1 MAFLQKIFGSRNQR
15 ELRKLQP
22 IVDRINNLE
31 PTFKAKSDDELKA
44 MTPEFKRRLD
54 KGATLDEILPEAFAV
69 VREASVRRLGMR
81 HYDVQLIGGMV
92 LHQGKIAEMRTGEG
106 KTLVATLPTYLN
118 ALTGQG
124 VHVVTVND
132 YLAKRDAEWMGRI
145 HGHLGLT
152 TGVIVHGLE
161 DFERQANY
169 NCDITYGQNNEFGF
183 DYLRDNMKKAPDRM
197 VQRGLNYAVVDEVDS
212 ILIDEART
220 PLIIS
225 GSAEESADLY
235 VKVDRLIP
243 RLKREVDYTVDE
255 KAHSA
260 MLTDDGVERIEKLLG
275 VDNLYEASN
284 IQLVHHVSQALRA
297 HTLYK
302 RNVNYLIDES
312 NKVVIISEDTGRAM
326 PGRRWSDGLHQAI
339 EAKEGVKV
347 EEENQTLATVTFQNY
362 FRLYKKLAGMTGTAD
377 TEAQEFHQIY
387 KLDVTVIP
395 TNKPMIRTDHPD
407 LVYKNEAGKFRA
419 VVADVEDCHKRGQPV
434 LVGTVSVEKSEVV
447 ANLLKAKGLPF
458 NVLNAKQH
466 QREAQIVAQAGRKA
480 AITIATNMA
489 GRGTDIL
496 LGGNPEAMAKDALAE
511 EKARLAETAA
521 AAQPAERSGA
531 DGANGAD
538 SDDGA
543 GGVAGPYRGAIEPK
557 LDEDQRYEQLLAKF
571 KAQCELER
579 QEVLAAGGLKIVGT
593 ERHESRRIDNQLRG
607 RAGRQGDP
615 GSSRFYLS
623 LQDDLLRI
631 FGLDRMTGIMERLGL
646 EEDVPIESPM
656 VTRSIEGAQ
665 KKVEGRNFDQRKNVL
680 EYDDV
685 MNQQRKTI
693 YALRRQ
699 ILMGRYHREPT
710 EEEAKQGIEPE
721 PVTSS
726 GDWTIES
733 LSPEVRAILGGHTAV
748 HRLIPVAPAGTPD
761 ADVPAF
767 DPQAAIKSGLIAL
780 PDAVAPAQGD
790 ALIYR
795 AGGEPPIERLTD
807 GETYY
812 AIRPSGAPAGT
823 IALARTKDDAAK
835 GMAIAIAAKPGMIEF
850 VRTRVAARDEAIA
863 RGEAIEDTRLGWR
876 VLRAEIWRQFG
887 VLLDLEKKYA
897 LGKTELVDWV
907 TREVAAS
914 LIQQRERMHDL
925 ADARMAA
932 AIERVLSP
940 EIPDDEWDWDELEDA
955 LQEQF
960 ATEFDITPGTP
971 DEVAAQVWPVI
982 ERRLAEREKEL
993 SRPWLMYF
1001 LRDFSLTEIDEQ
1013 WIEHLKTMDILR
1025 EGIGLQGY
1033 GQKDPK
1039 KEYKKAGFDMFRE
1052 MMDRIQANTVTK
1064 LFRVQIQREEEQ
1076 VPQLHQK
1083 ERQMEEHGVA
1093 NKSEDESAAAADTS
1107 QRQVAAQKR
1116 AVRGGRPAQAARAEG
1131 AQAAKPEPVRRDR
1144 PKIGRND
1151 PCPCG
1156 SGKKYKKC
1164 HGKDEEAAASE

>member
-1 MAFLQKIFGSRNQR
+1 MGMFQKIFGSKNQR
-15 ELRKLQP
+15 ELKKLQP
-22 IVDRINNLE
+22 IVDRINGLE
-31 PTFKAKSDDELKA
+31 PTFKAKSDDELRA

-69 VREASVRRLGMR
+69 IREASVRRTGMR

-145 HGHLGLT
+145 HGHLGLS

-161 DFERQANY
+161 DFQRQANY
-169 NCDITYGQNNEFGF
+169 NSDITYGQNNEFGF
-183 DYLRDNMKKAPDRM
+183 DYLRDNMKKSPDRM
-197 VQRGLNYAVVDEVDS
+197 VQRGLYYAVVDEVDS

-225 GSAEESADLY
+225 GAGEASADLY
-235 VKVDRLIP
+235 GKIDKLIP

-260 MLTDDGVERIEKLLG
+260 MLTDDGVERIEKLLN
-275 VDNLYEASN
+275 VENLYAASN
-284 IQLVHHVSQALRA
+284 IQLVHHVTQALRA

-302 RNVNYLIDES
+302 RNVNYLIDE
-312 NKVVIISEDTGRAM
+312 NHKVVIISEDTGRAM

-339 EAKEGVKV
+339 EAKEGVTV

-377 TEAQEFHQIY
+377 TEAQELHQIY
-387 KLDVTVIP
+387 KLDVSVIP
-395 TNKPMIRTDHPD
+395 TNKPMIRKDQPD

-419 VVADVEDCHKRGQPV
+419 VVTDVEDCYQRGQPV

-447 ANLLKAKGLPF
+447 ASLLKAKNLPF

-466 QREAQIVAQAGRKA
+466 QREASIVAQAGRKN

-511 EKARLAETAA
+511 EKAKLAETVEVS
-521 AAQPAERSGA
+521 QPALPEGGA
-531 DGANGAD
+531 PGD
-538 SDDGA
+538 A
-543 GGVAGPYRGAIEPK
+543 GDPYRGSTAIK
-557 LDEDQRYEQLLAKF
+557 FDEDARFAELLASF
-571 KAQCELER
+571 KAQCERER
-579 QEVLAAGGLKIVGT
+579 EEVLASGGLKIVGT

-631 FGLDRMTGIMERLGL
+631 FGLDRMTGLMERLGL

-699 ILMGRYHREPT
+699 ILEGRYHREPT
-710 EEEAKQGIEPE
+710 EDEVKQGITPE
-721 PVTSS
+721 PVTVS

-733 LSPEVRAILGGHTAV
+733 LTPEIKAILGGHAGV
-748 HRLIPVAPAGTPD
+748 HRLVPAATPD
-761 ADVPAF
+761 ADPIAF
-767 DPQAAIKSGLIAL
+767 EPRTAVRGGAITLLATAALATG
-780 PDAVAPAQGD
+780 DAVVYHAGD
-790 ALIYR
+790 EAALD
-795 AGGEPPIERLTD
+795 RLTD
-807 GETYY
+807 GETYHV
-812 AIRPSGAPAGT
+812 IVIGAAGAAPGP
-823 IALARTKDDAAK
+823 IALAKTKDDAKK
-835 GMAIAIAAKPGMIEF
+835 GLAIAIGAKQGMLESLMTQIK
-850 VRTRVAARDEAIA
+850 ARDEALA
-863 RGEAIEDTRLGWR
+863 RGEPSPVNDDRPGWR
-876 VLRAEIWRQFG
+876 VLRGEIWRQFG
-887 VLLDLEKKYA
+887 VLLDVEKKYE
-897 LGKTELVDWV
+897 LGRDELLDWA
-907 TREVAAS
+907 TKEIAAS

-932 AIERVLSP
+932 VIERLLSAD
-940 EIPDDEWDWDELEDA
+940 IGDDEWDWDELEDA

-960 ATEFDITPGTP
+960 AAEFDITPGTA
-971 DEVAAQVWPVI
+971 DEVAAQVWPVV
-982 ERRLAEREKEL
+982 EQRLAEREKEL
-993 SRPWLMYF
+993 SRAWLMYF
-1001 LRDFSLTEIDEQ
+1001 LRDFALNEIDEQ
-1013 WIEHLKTMDILR
+1013 WIEHLKTMDALR

-1039 KEYKKAGFDMFRE
+1039 KEYKRIGFDMFRE

-1064 LFRVQIQREEEQ
+1064 LFSVQIQREEEQ
-1076 VPQLHQK
+1076 VPQLQQK

-1093 NKSEDESAAAADTS
+1093 NKSEDVDAD
-1107 QRQVAAQKR
+1107 QDPAAQRTAPQAKR
-1116 AVRGGRPAQAARAEG
+1116 GTRGGRPVQTAKAE
-1131 AQAAKPEPVRRDR
+1131 AEAKAEPVRRDR
-1144 PKIGRND
+1144 PKVGRND

>member
-1 MAFLQKIFGSRNQR
+1 MGIFQKVFGSRNQR
-15 ELRKLQP
+15 ELKKLQP
-22 IVDRINNLE
+22 IVDRINGLE

-44 MTPEFKRRLD
+44 MTPDFKRRLD
-54 KGATLDEILPEAFAV
+54 KGATLDEILPEAFAAI
-69 VREASVRRLGMR
+69 REASVRRTGMR

-145 HGHLGLT
+145 HGVLGLT
-152 TGVIVHGLE
+152 TGVIVHGLD

-183 DYLRDNMKKAPDRM
+183 DYLRDNMKKSPDRM
-197 VQRGLNYAVVDEVDS
+197 VQRGLYYAVVDEVDS

-225 GSAEESADLY
+225 GQGEASGDLY

-260 MLTDDGVERIEKLLG
+260 MLTDDGVERIEKLLD
-275 VDNLYEASN
+275 VDNLYAANN
-284 IQLVHHVSQALRA
+284 IQLVHHVTQALRA

-302 RNVNYLIDES
+302 RNVNYLVENS
-312 NKVVIISEDTGRAM
+312 KVVIISEDTGRKM
-326 PGRRWSDGLHQAI
+326 EGRRWSDGLHQAI
-339 EAKEGVKV
+339 EAKEGVEV

-377 TEAQEFHQIY
+377 TEAQELHQIY
-387 KLDVTVIP
+387 KLDVSVIP
-395 TNKPMIRTDHPD
+395 TNKPMIRKDQPD

-419 VVADVEDCHKRGQPV
+419 VVTDVEDCYKRGQPV

-447 ANLLKAKGLPF
+447 ANLLKSKGLPF

-466 QREAQIVAQAGRKA
+466 QREASVVAQAGRKG

-496 LGGNPEAMAKDALAE
+496 LGGNPEAMAKDALTE
-511 EKARLAETAA
+511 EKAKVAASAADSQPAETAEGGEPFRGSTEVKLDDEKRLAELMV
-521 AAQPAERSGA
+521 E
-531 DGANGAD
+531 
-538 SDDGA
+538 
-543 GGVAGPYRGAIEPK
+543 
-557 LDEDQRYEQLLAKF
+557 F
-571 KAQCELER
+571 KAQCEAER
-579 QEVLAAGGLKIVGT
+579 LEVLAAGGLKIVGT

-699 ILMGRYHREPT
+699 ILEGRYHREPT
-710 EEEAKQGIEPE
+710 EDEVKQGITPE
-721 PVTSS
+721 PVTAS
-726 GDWTIES
+726 GDWTIEA
-733 LSPEVRAILGGHTAV
+733 LTPEVRGILGGHTAV
-748 HRLIPVAPAGTPD
+748 HRLVPPSKSDDYVTP
-761 ADVPAF
+761 F
-767 DPQAAIKSGLIAL
+767 DPNAVIKDHVITLPSGPAL
-780 PDAVAPAQGD
+780 SPGDAVV
-790 ALIYR
+790 YR
-795 AGGEPPIERLTD
+795 AGGELAIERLTD

-812 AIRPSGAPAGT
+812 VVDPTSPGGTAPVAHGFG
-823 IALARTKDDAAK
+823 LARTKEDAKK
-835 GMAIAIAAKPGMIEF
+835 GAGLTIAARPGLVEL
-850 VRTRVAARDEAIA
+850 VRSKMKQRDEAVA
-863 RGEAIEDTRLGWR
+863 RGETPVDDRPGWR
-876 VLRAEIWRQFG
+876 VLRGEIWRQFG
-887 VLLDLEKKYA
+887 VLLDLEKRYEQPHD
-897 LGKTELVDWV
+897 ELVDWI

-925 ADARMAA
+925 SDARMAA
-932 AIERVLSP
+932 VIDRVLSS
-940 EIPDDEWDWDELEDA
+940 EAADDEWDWDELEDS

-960 ATEFDITPGTP
+960 AAEFDITPGTP

-982 ERRLAEREKEL
+982 EQRLAEREKEL

-1013 WIEHLKTMDILR
+1013 WIEHLKTMDALR

-1039 KEYKKAGFDMFRE
+1039 KEYKRIGFDMFRE
-1052 MMDRIQANTVTK
+1052 MMDRIQANTTTK
-1064 LFRVQIQREEEQ
+1064 LFRVQIQREEDQ
-1076 VPQLHQK
+1076 VPQLQQK

-1093 NKSEDESAAAADTS
+1093 GKSEEEVAADTAN
-1107 QRQVAAQKR
+1107 RQQAATAK
-1116 AVRGGRPAQAARAEG
+1116 RGGRAAGRAAQLPQRADAE
-1131 AQAAKPEPVRRDR
+1131 AEAKAEPVRRDR
-1144 PKIGRND
+1144 PKVGRND